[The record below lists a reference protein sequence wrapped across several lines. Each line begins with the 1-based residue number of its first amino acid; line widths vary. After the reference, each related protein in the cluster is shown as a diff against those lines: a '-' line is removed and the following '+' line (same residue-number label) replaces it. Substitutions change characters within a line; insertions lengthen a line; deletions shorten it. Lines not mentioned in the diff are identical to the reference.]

1 MRRDRLRERHEA
13 GNRNVLGP
21 RRRVKAGRGDQSSGV
36 AAERPQALPQHFAPL
51 AEGCLRHLL
60 EACAIARERSREWID
75 PHQG

>member
-1 MRRDRLRERHEA
+1 MRRDCLRERYEA

-21 RRRVKAGRGDQSSGV
+21 RRRVKAGSGDQSRGV

-60 EACAIARERSREWID
+60 EACAVARKRCRERIE
-75 PHQG
+75 PHQR